1 MKTLLKMLFKEMMF
15 KQDAVR
21 HINTIADLRRAVIA
35 QEKLIELFAMLNDE
49 ADFST
54 EEILYIAEL
63 AYRRCVKLAEPAEVL
78 TEFVTYDIED
88 ARKDAAQLHKLNRK
102 ATLATAMIDQEIAEL
117 QKDLKALEARKNEIL
132 DPLNKEMQFLKDNL
146 TAFHQR
152 ELEAGGDKTIKLP
165 WATLKSKTQVQ
176 DYERDDA
183 LLLEW
188 VRVQCS
194 GIRESSRAYS
204 GLG

>member
-1 MKTLLKMLFKEMMF
+1 M
-15 KQDAVR
+15 
-21 HINTIADLRRAVIA
+21 
-35 QEKLIELFAMLNDE
+35 
-49 ADFST
+49 
-54 EEILYIAEL
+54 
-63 AYRRCVKLAEPAEVL
+63 AEPAEVL

-188 VRVQCS
+188 VRVNAPEYVKVAEPTVAWGELKKEIIVAGS
-194 GIRESSRAYS
+194 KVLMKETGEIIDGLAPKERAVKFDVEV
-204 GLG
+204 L

>member
-63 AYRRCVKLAEPAEVL
+63 AYQEV
-78 TEFVTYDIED
+78 
-88 ARKDAAQLHKLNRK
+88 R
-102 ATLATAMIDQEIAEL
+102 EI
-117 QKDLKALEARKNEIL
+117 
-132 DPLNKEMQFLKDNL
+132 
-146 TAFHQR
+146 
-152 ELEAGGDKTIKLP
+152 G
-165 WATLKSKTQVQ
+165 
-176 DYERDDA
+176 
-183 LLLEW
+183 
-188 VRVQCS
+188 
-194 GIRESSRAYS
+194 
-204 GLG
+204 